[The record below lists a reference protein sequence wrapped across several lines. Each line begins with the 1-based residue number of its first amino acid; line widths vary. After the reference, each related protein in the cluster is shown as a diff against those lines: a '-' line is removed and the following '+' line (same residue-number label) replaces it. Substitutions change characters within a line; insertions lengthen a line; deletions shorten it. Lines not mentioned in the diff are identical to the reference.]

1 MGLQITFLGSVLS
14 PLKHYTKFSQV
25 IFHLE
30 IMHGLKSLFATCD
43 KSNYEKL
50 MHGIFFQVWID
61 NFVFRLHCKVTVFI
75 LFVACVLVSVGQ
87 FFGDP
92 IDCIVAVSCS

>member
-1 MGLQITFLGSVLS
+1 MES
-14 PLKHYTKFSQV
+14 
-25 IFHLE
+25 
-30 IMHGLKSLFATCD
+30 
-43 KSNYEKL
+43 
-50 MHGIFFQVWID
+50 FFQVWID